1 MVTSPPAR
9 AHSKDNNFTTMN
21 AKQESQR
28 WSKNFGQHQFYEG
41 KGKLLAVLS
50 TVPQSQRIVLLWK
63 GLLSGA
69 HGSEFDEKWLGVTNK
84 TCVVAEWWIRK
95 FAWHHVEI
103 H

>member
-1 MVTSPPAR
+1 MPNRNPSVG
-9 AHSKDNNFTTMN
+9 
-21 AKQESQR
+21 QR
-28 WSKNFGQHQFYEG
+28 ILANINSMKA

-69 HGSEFDEKWLGVTNK
+69 HGSEFDEKWLGVTDK